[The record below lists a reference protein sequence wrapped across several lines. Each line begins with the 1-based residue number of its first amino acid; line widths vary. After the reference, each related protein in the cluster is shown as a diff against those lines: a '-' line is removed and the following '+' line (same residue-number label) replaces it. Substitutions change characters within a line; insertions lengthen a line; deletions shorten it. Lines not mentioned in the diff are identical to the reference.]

1 MERFIS
7 EYFLCGKYG
16 DEEKCEDAIYV
27 GDRFVAVI
35 DGVTSQ
41 GICGK
46 KTTGRIAAER
56 LLDAFE
62 KLDEDD
68 PFHMLEKLDRALT
81 GKERLRASVIIYD
94 RKNHVVI
101 SYGDCR
107 CRIGDTVHS
116 EEKRIDVKLSLK
128 RAEVIKTLL
137 ASGEETIDSLR
148 ERDRGREAILPEIE
162 KQCIHENK
170 SDDPYGYPVLNG
182 EGINPEMIKIYKVR
196 AGEDVILCSDGYPE
210 VCSTLAESE
219 QALTEILKTDP
230 LMIGQGHRSTK
241 GWMKGQGSFDDR
253 AWVKVKG
260 ELFCEKADKC

>member
-1 MERFIS
+1 MTQKIVKEQGFLLEILEQRPELRIVKNEIEKAWGFRLESLIS

-62 KLDEDD
+62 KLDEDE

-94 RKNHVVI
+94 RKNRVVI

-116 EEKRIDVKLSLK
+116 EEKRIDVELSLK

-148 ERDRGREAILPEIE
+148 EHDRGRDAILPEIE
-162 KQCIHENK
+162 KQCIHENR
-170 SDDPYGYPVLNG
+170 SDDPYGYPALRS
-182 EGINPEMIKIYKVR
+182 KTR
-196 AGEDVILCSDGYPE
+196 CS
-210 VCSTLAESE
+210 S
-219 QALTEILKTDP
+219 
-230 LMIGQGHRSTK
+230 
-241 GWMKGQGSFDDR
+241 
-253 AWVKVKG
+253 
-260 ELFCEKADKC
+260 